1 MTQAAS
7 QSTTYEE
14 SSPSFLTHIFTTAHC
29 SSKGRCEVPLS
40 LPHATATVPVA
51 SECARAAEAE
61 AVAPRTERHLGGIW
75 TLGEMSIE
83 QTIADSSFAR
93 WKTAAIGATHVGELS
108 MNCEYIHAGECSLVE
123 EENRIRNADER

>member
-29 SSKGRCEVPLS
+29 SPKGRCEVPLS

-75 TLGEMSIE
+75 IVAVAGGDVDG
-83 QTIADSSFAR
+83 ADDSRRTDLSFAR
-93 WKTAAIGATHVGELS
+93 WKTAAIGVTHVCPIEGEHS
-108 MNCEYIHAGECSLVE
+108 MNCEYFHAE
-123 EENRIRNADER
+123 E